1 MKNMNKVAVLK
12 TLGVIFSFTL
22 LQGCGDSYPEV
33 GKFSGGNFSA
43 KNISQYSTVYA
54 LEPSEFENWK
64 SKLEEFKDL
73 SALSESELLALQH
86 TFSQSP
92 LIKKSFASKPLLVAE
107 KLDLDKVSETEY
119 GLTAKET
126 EQVKSAI
133 VKLKQAITDLE
144 NEKNKADNATNE
156 LIRIKSEI
164 IAERE
169 GLLSHFNTLKTQSA
183 ELFKQYSKKDTGSYK
198 APKDEVLKGKPF
210 DYISLKQEN
219 MSCRDYAI
227 SKNKWQKE
235 RYQTY
240 LYSNPIKVGDKT
252 YCPIFKTMG
261 NKTSKRK
268 ALLANLSEADKSLLM
283 KTATANVIYKR
294 RKSELKKKER
304 NVYRDNPNLAQATKG
319 FNFKQKHQLSSLIAK
334 EKQANQKLAQL
345 ALVTKE
351 KIKEHKIKQMT
362 ALLERA
368 KSYYLFESLQ
378 NELKKESVIQPDG
391 TFTLQSGS
399 DYYLIEVDPTQ
410 KTRPRAAQYALVRM
424 DQFKNKELVT
434 INSDA
439 FFSFS
444 DLSNITL

>member
-1 MKNMNKVAVLK
+1 MNKVAVLK
-12 TLGVIFSFTL
+12 TLGIIFSFTL

-54 LEPSEFENWK
+54 LEPSEFEDWK
-64 SKLEEFKDL
+64 SRLEEFKDL
-73 SALSESELLALQH
+73 SVLSESELLALQH

-92 LIKKSFASKPLLVAE
+92 LIKKSFASKPLLIADN
-107 KLDLDKVSETEY
+107 LDLDKISETEY
-119 GLTAKET
+119 GLTAKKT
-126 EQVKSAI
+126 EQINAAI
-133 VKLKQAITDLE
+133 VKIKQAISDLKS
-144 NEKNKADNATNE
+144 EKSKADNAINE
-156 LIRIKSEI
+156 LGRIKSEI
-164 IAERE
+164 KAERE

-183 ELFKQYSKKDTGSYK
+183 ELFKQYTKKDTGSSK

-210 DYISLKQEN
+210 DYITFKEEN
-219 MSCRDYAI
+219 ISCRDYAI
-227 SKNKWQKE
+227 SKNKWKKE
-235 RYQTY
+235 KYQTY
-240 LYSNPIKVGDKT
+240 LYSNPVKVGEKT

-283 KTATANVIYKR
+283 KTATANVIYKK

-304 NVYRDNPNLAQATKG
+304 NVTRDNPSLMQATKSY
-319 FNFKQKHQLSSLIAK
+319 NFRHKQQLSNWIVK
-334 EKQANQKLAQL
+334 EKKANQKIDQL
-345 ALVTKE
+345 ALVTKD
-351 KIKEHKIKQMT
+351 KIKENKIKQMT

-391 TFTLQSGS
+391 TFTLKSGS

-410 KTRPRAAQYALVRM
+410 KTRPKAAQYALVRM

-434 INSDA
+434 LTSDE